1 MKENGWILVIVV
13 LVLAFGLIETPI
25 KPSGFLRPLVGEWI
39 GGLTEEARP
48 TPTIQ
53 PDVPTKTQDEVCA
66 LVYNYLENKITAMTV
81 FALRMQY
88 LDTLSK
94 ARPDFQ
100 AVYQSNG
107 KWTVAALGQW
117 NLYEAS
123 GVIEPADDNARK
135 WLHYTQHWTR

>member
-1 MKENGWILVIVV
+1 MRRYLIPVMAILA
-13 LVLAFGLIETPI
+13 LASGL
-25 KPSGFLRPLVGEWI
+25 LI
-39 GGLTEEARP
+39 GCGAEAGR
-48 TPTIQ
+48 TPT
-53 PDVPTKTQDEVCA
+53 TQTDTPMLQSDEVCA

-81 FALRMQY
+81 FARRMQY

-100 AVYQSNG
+100 AVYQGNG

-135 WLHYTQHWTR
+135 WLHYIQQWTR